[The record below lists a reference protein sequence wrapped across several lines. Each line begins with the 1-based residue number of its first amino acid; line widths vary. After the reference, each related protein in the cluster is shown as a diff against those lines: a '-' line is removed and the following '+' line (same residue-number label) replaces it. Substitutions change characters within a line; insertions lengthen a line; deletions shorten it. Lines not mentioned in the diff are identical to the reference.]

1 MSFLEISRGNSPLLL
16 GLPHTGTELPDDVAD
31 KLNERGRALADT
43 DWYIHTLYDGL
54 VEDITTIRTR
64 IIAT

>member
-31 KLNERGRALADT
+31 KQIGRA
-43 DWYIHTLYDGL
+43 H
-54 VEDITTIRTR
+54 V
-64 IIAT
+64 